1 MDEYVTAQAVAFR
14 ETLERLRAI
23 IQSEAPEA
31 EELIAYQVPCFK
43 DRYLLVSFGVTKKA
57 CSFFTM
63 SPELV
68 AKDERERGEGRVT
81 EETVEDA
88 NPSWRR
94 CQAGDLAYCTAG
106 HWSGVNGHCTC
117 SQTARQRA
125 AIAGR

>member
-1 MDEYVTAQAVAFR
+1 M
-14 ETLERLRAI
+14 ERLRAI

-106 HWSGVNGHCTC
+106 HWSGVNGQCTWW
-117 SQTARQRA
+117 QTARQRA
-125 AIAGR
+125 AISGR